1 MTSRIGIAA
10 YGSYVPYWRLQRQT
24 VNTALGKPG
33 GKGARAVAAYDEDTT
48 TMAVEAARRAVA
60 ALDSVAML
68 GCVISSTADPVY
80 ADKTNATTVHAVLE
94 LDHDMRVSDQGGAAR
109 SGIGALIGAFYQ
121 PGGTL
126 VTLADTRSGPS
137 GSPEEAGTGDAAAA
151 FIVGDGKS
159 LDLIAELVGTGSG
172 SAEFLDRW
180 RAPGEPWAATW
191 EERFGE
197 SVYVELAGRSFENAL
212 KSSGLTAG
220 EINRFAVTGLSPR
233 AAKIFAK
240 GSGVPADAIV
250 PDLEGE
256 IGNTGTAHPGV
267 LLAAMLDEAKTGE
280 LIAVTMLADGA
291 DTILLRVTDAID
303 SHRRPR
309 SVKSQIDDGNGSLSY
324 LDFLSWKGAIVR
336 QSPRRPDPERAVAPA
351 SFRQSSWKY
360 GFSGSKCTD
369 CGTRHMPPQR
379 VCLKCGANDHM
390 LHEKL
395 SDVGAKVATYTI
407 DHLAFSLAP
416 PVVGVVIDF
425 DGGGRFSCEM
435 TDCDPENIEIG
446 QRAEMTFRKISTASG
461 IANYFWKARPAGER
475 ITS

>member
-1 MTSRIGIAA
+1 MTSRVGIAA
-10 YGSYVPYWRLQRQT
+10 YGSYIPYWRLQRQT
-24 VNTALGKPG
+24 VGSALGKPG
-33 GKGARAVAAYDEDTT
+33 GKGTRAVASYDEDTT
-48 TMAVEAARRAVA
+48 TMAVDAARRAVA
-60 ALDSVAML
+60 GLDSLAML
-68 GCVISSTADPVY
+68 RGVISSTATPIY
-80 ADKTNATTVHAVLE
+80 ADKTNATTVHAALE
-94 LDHDMRVSDQGGAAR
+94 LDPDVRASDQGGAVR
-109 SGIGALIGAFYQ
+109 SGIAALIGAFYQ

-126 VTLADTRSGPS
+126 VTLADTRMGASG
-137 GSPEEAGTGDAAAA
+137 GVDEVGTGDASVA
-151 FIVGDGKS
+151 FVVGDGQS

-172 SAEFLDRW
+172 STEFLDRW

-212 KSSGLTAG
+212 KASGLTAA
-220 EINRFAVTGLSPR
+220 EIDRFAVTGLSPR
-233 AAKIFAK
+233 AAKAFAK
-240 GSGVPADAIV
+240 GSGVPADAIA
-250 PDLEGE
+250 PDLEAQ

-267 LLAAMLDEAKTGE
+267 LLAAMLDEASPGE

-303 SHRRPR
+303 TYRRPP
-309 SVKSQIDDGNGSLSY
+309 SVQQQIAQGNDSLSY
-324 LDFLSWKGAIVR
+324 MDFLSWKGAVR
-336 QSPRRPDPERAVAPA
+336 NQMPRRPDPDRAVAPA
-351 SFRQSSWKY
+351 TYRDSSWKY

-390 LHEKL
+390 VHEKL
-395 SDVGAKVATYTI
+395 SDVGAKIATYTI

-416 PVVGVVIDF
+416 PVVGVVLDF

-435 TDCDPENIEIG
+435 TDCDPDKIAIG

-461 IANYFWKARPAGER
+461 IHNYFWKARPAGEGT
-475 ITS
+475 TS